1 MSRARR
7 KHKQKATKGGVGKK
21 ILLWCVFSLII
32 LLIVGVAGSYLYVK
46 SYLKSDEFLSSL
58 SQSAKDGLNVN
69 DATVYPLDWDGAGIS
84 SDGVEMRGDELL
96 TELKAE
102 GVSAEFDRWRLL
114 NRSFVMTSANIR
126 KVDVKL
132 RAGDYKFEEKEE
144 ESKTWLEEHLLPT
157 DFNLEKGFIH
167 SLSASYA
174 VSDGVYAL
182 SGVNVGVKG
191 GEGAHQYRFDLR
203 GGDMKVPFRFCPKL
217 TLSNGVVLYNYDAQ
231 RVNVPTCRLTTVNN
245 GYLDVKGDW
254 DIENTTWS
262 ANVVVNGV
270 PSASLLVEGLEK
282 YLKGDLSGSV
292 ELRGEHGKL
301 VHLAGL
307 ARLENGKLS
316 NIPMQDTLA
325 DFCNSDNFRQLIL
338 HKASLRFTYKD
349 GVWNLTDIVLEN
361 DNLIRAEGY
370 LQIGANEELDGR
382 FHIGIKDGV
391 WSLLPGFSSV
401 FTASGDDGYV
411 WAYVNIGGTLDHPT
425 EDLSTRLLKVI
436 TDFRKVIPAAST
448 VVDKGKDMLDSI
460 LGKKKEAATEETGK
474 GKNSD
479 DFEIPATEEV
489 DKSLIPGLKDA
500 TDTGG
505 EILKGLFGL

>member
-7 KHKQKATKGGVGKK
+7 SRKRKAVKGGGGKK
-21 ILLWCVFSLII
+21 ILLWGVFSLIL

-46 SYLKSDEFLSSL
+46 SYLKSDEFLTSL
-58 SQSAKDGLNVN
+58 SQAAKDGLNVK
-69 DATVYPLDWDGAGIS
+69 DAINSPLEWDGAGIS
-84 SDGVEMRGDELL
+84 SQSIEMRGDDLL

-102 GVSAEFDRWRLL
+102 GISTEFDRWRLID
-114 NRSFVMTSANIR
+114 RTFVLTSANIR
-126 KVDVKL
+126 KLDVCLKS
-132 RAGDYKFEEKEE
+132 GDYQAVEKTEGP
-144 ESKTWLEEHLLPT
+144 KTWLEENLLPT

-174 VSDGVYAL
+174 VSDGLYAL
-182 SGVNVGVKG
+182 NGVNVGVKG
-191 GEGAHQYRFDLR
+191 EAGSHQYRFDLR
-203 GGDMKVPFRFCPKL
+203 GGEFKVPFSFCPKL
-217 TLSNGVVLYNYDAQ
+217 TLSNGTVLYNYDAQ
-231 RVNVPTCRLTTVNN
+231 RINIPTCRLTTVKN
-245 GYLDVKGDW
+245 GYLDLKGDW

-270 PSASLLVEGLEK
+270 PTASLLIDGLEE

-292 ELRGEHGKL
+292 ELRGEHGEL

-307 ARLENGKLS
+307 ARLQNGKLS
-316 NIPMQDTLA
+316 NLPMQDTLA

-338 HKASLRFTYKD
+338 HKASLRITYKN
-349 GVWNLTDIVLEN
+349 GVWYLTDIVLEN

-370 LQIGANEELDGR
+370 LTIGANEELDGR
-382 FHIGIKDGV
+382 FRIGIKDGV
-391 WSLLPGFSSV
+391 WTLLPGFSDV
-401 FTASGDDGYV
+401 FTAAGDDGYV

-425 EDLSTRLLKVI
+425 EDLSARLLKVI
-436 TDFRKVIPAAST
+436 TDLRKVIPAGST
-448 VVDKGKDMLDSI
+448 IVDKGKDMLDSL
-460 LGKKKEAATEETGK
+460 LGTKKAAVDETGK
-474 GKNSD
+474 DDKKKG